1 MTPRQFLR
9 QVRYLLATAT
19 YQTSP
24 NDLVFGSVRHA
35 TQIPLA
41 LLQEMRFPAA
51 LVVDDSFEP
60 HAEHPLLR
68 EQKLRIVLL
77 VRMAADPFGEKAMIG
92 GHRDLAT
99 GSATGRGLL
108 EIQAEALRI
117 ISQLDRD
124 DGIHLQLGV
133 ASTPAPLQADGVD
146 AVVYQELPMRGWMY
160 ATASYP
166 AATSLVLAQVGANVT
181 VTWTNPPAR
190 FDRVA
195 MKADVVRKANSAPT
209 SRTDGT
215 VLSTAATS
223 PLTDSAPGAGTW
235 YYGVW
240 PQYDDDEDATADSY
254 ADAGLTGSITVT

>member
-19 YQTSP
+19 FVASP
-24 NDLVFGSVRHA
+24 QDLVFGSVRHA
-35 TQIPLA
+35 TQLPVA

-51 LVVDDSFEP
+51 LVVDDGFEP

-68 EQKLRIVLL
+68 EQKLRVVLL
-77 VRMAADPFGEKAMIG
+77 TRAAADPFGEKALIG
-92 GHRDLAT
+92 AHRDLAT

-108 EIQAEALRI
+108 EIQAEALRVL
-117 ISQLDRD
+117 SELGRA
-124 DGIHLQLGV
+124 DGIHLQLAV
-133 ASTPAPLQADGVD
+133 PSTPAPLQGEGVD
-146 AVVYQELPMRGWMY
+146 SVVWQELPLRGWMY
-160 ATASYP
+160 AEASYP
-166 AATSLVLAQVGANVT
+166 AATGLVLAQVGGNVT
-181 VTWTNPPAR
+181 VTWTSPPAR

-195 MKADVVRKANSAPT
+195 MKGDVVRKSGSAPT

-223 PLTDSAPGAGTW
+223 PLTDTAPGAGTW

-240 PQYDDDEDATADSY
+240 PQYDDDEDGTADSY
-254 ADAGLTGSITVT
+254 ADAGLTGSLVVT